1 MEKYQNLTNKI
12 FNVTIAQENL
22 FHLVTVTVDHNPHIL
37 RTLQEDHQIEK
48 NLKNMHKAAQIVTTA
63 STETITQDQTPIV
76 GTILTIKQTV
86 HIPSTVTDFT
96 QMTVPS
102 SRHFSNNRN
111 NNYSNNN
118 RKKNSTHRNYIK
130 RSPEHSNNYRKQNNS
145 YKNTSRNFS
154 KFHHRNNSPN

>member
-1 MEKYQNLTNKI
+1 
-12 FNVTIAQENL
+12 
-22 FHLVTVTVDHNPHIL
+22 
-37 RTLQEDHQIEK
+37 
-48 NLKNMHKAAQIVTTA
+48 MHKAAQIVTTA

-118 RKKNSTHRNYIK
+118 RIKNNSTNRNYINK
-130 RSPEHSNNYRKQNNS
+130 SPEHSNNYRKQNNS
-145 YKNTSRNFS
+145 YQNTSRNFS
-154 KFHHRNNSPN
+154 KFHN